1 MITSHHQRGA
11 VLVFGA
17 AAVWSLGGTL
27 VRFMSVADSF
37 TIIFWRSVF
46 AALFLAGFLVWQEG
60 WAGAKKSLL
69 AMRWPSLGVS
79 AGFVVASIC
88 FVVALRYTTVA
99 DILLMQAG
107 TPLIAALMSFLLFGE
122 KIPKAT
128 WLAIAAVIFGVGVM
142 VRHSLTGQVSPIG
155 DGLALLITIA
165 FACSTVIGRRHAEIS
180 MVPAM
185 LLGAVVAALIAS
197 TQASAFTVGT
207 LDLGLL
213 FAFGALNL
221 GLGMALFATGVRL
234 LPSAVTALLS
244 TAEPVLGPLWMWLV
258 HHEVPSP
265 STLLGGGIV
274 FTALVCHLL
283 WQYRQ
288 SRVGAGEHAEQ
299 GAQSLSPGP

>member
-1 MITSHHQRGA
+1 MITSQHQRGA
-11 VLVFGA
+11 LLVFSA

-27 VRFMSVADSF
+27 VRFMSVTDSF
-37 TIIFWRSVF
+37 TIIFWRSAF
-46 AALFLAGFLVWQEG
+46 AALFLVGFLVWQEG
-60 WAGAKKSLL
+60 AAGARKSLL
-69 AMRWPSLGVS
+69 SMRWPSLGV
-79 AGFVVASIC
+79 AVGFVVASIC
-88 FVVALRYTTVA
+88 FVIALRYTTVA
-99 DILLMQAG
+99 NILLMQAG
-107 TPLIAALMSFLLFGE
+107 TPLIAALMSYLLFRE
-122 KIPKAT
+122 KVPKAT
-128 WLAIAAVIFGVGVM
+128 WVAIVVVIFGVGVM
-142 VRHSLTGQVSPIG
+142 VRNSLTGEVSPLG
-155 DGLALLITIA
+155 DGLALLITVA

-185 LLGAVVAALIAS
+185 LLGTVLAALIAS
-197 TQASAFTVGT
+197 TQARSFHVGT
-207 LDLGLL
+207 LDMGLL

-258 HHEVPSP
+258 HHEIPSH

-288 SRVGAGEHAEQ
+288 SRDTPEHAE
-299 GAQSLSPGP
+299 ASMPPGP